1 MNRDTRMWIVIGIAV
16 LTAALASFGMY
27 WVISKQAKVVEASKV
42 FVVVAKKNLGMGSS
56 VAEADVKLIAW
67 PNDSQVA
74 GAFTSID
81 QVKGKPL
88 IASVLEN
95 EPITKNK
102 LAESGS
108 GLPPLI
114 RDGMRAMSVKV
125 NEVIGVAGFVT
136 PGTRVDVLVTIRQDK
151 DSMSRVV
158 VQNVEVLTAG
168 AKYDDPEGR
177 KQGKPIPST
186 FVTLMVSPEQAERIA
201 LAVSEGQIMLVLR
214 NPLDKV
220 LAKTFGV
227 TGDQLMGGDRLAVP
241 APPKPSTNEVRAVVR
256 TAPHRETAPPPPS
269 VAVRPCQVE
278 TFKAGK
284 REVVPCT

>member
-1 MNRDTRMWIVIGIAV
+1 MNRDTRMWIVVGIAV
-16 LTAALASFGMY
+16 LTAAIATYGIYRFIPRPL
-27 WVISKQAKVVEASKV
+27 KEAPKV
-42 FVVVAKKNLGMGSS
+42 FVVVAKKALEMGST

-67 PNDSQVA
+67 PNDSQIA

-81 QVKGKPL
+81 QVKGKSL
-88 IASVLEN
+88 VAAVLEN
-95 EPITKNK
+95 EPVTKSK
-102 LAESGS
+102 LAEKGF
-108 GLPPLI
+108 GLPILI
-114 RDGMRAMSVKV
+114 HDGMRAMSVKV

-136 PGTRVDVLVTIRQDK
+136 PGTRVDVLVTIRQDQN
-151 DSMSRVV
+151 SMSKVV

-220 LAKTFGV
+220 QANTSGV
-227 TGDQLMGGDRLAVP
+227 TIPDLVGGRRPV
-241 APPKPSTNEVRAVVR
+241 
-256 TAPHRETAPPPPS
+256 PPPPPP
-269 VAVRPCQVE
+269 RRQDEDKDKDKDKDKDRDKDKGGCTVE
-278 TFKAGK
+278 TFKAGI
-284 REVVPCT
+284 RQVLPCT